1 VAFGRRRKDAPH
13 EDESNDSG
21 VAVEAR
27 GDDPVAEGDDESAAP
42 AAPVLGSGSDG
53 SGPFDAEDAPGEVP
67 EGWGRID
74 LGSLRLGVPAGV
86 EVRLDVDQA
95 SGMVNAA
102 VVVLDPLA
110 LQVMAY
116 AAPRTLGIWDDIRE
130 QIRTSLT
137 AGGGVADEVTG
148 IFGPELR
155 AQVPAEGGRV
165 EARFL
170 GVDGPRW
177 FLRGVVSGPGAH
189 DDTACA
195 LAFDIFAATVVAR
208 DDEARP
214 SQEPLPVVLPKGATP
229 GA

>member
-1 VAFGRRRKDAPH
+1 
-13 EDESNDSG
+13 
-21 VAVEAR
+21 
-27 GDDPVAEGDDESAAP
+27 
-42 AAPVLGSGSDG
+42 
-53 SGPFDAEDAPGEVP
+53 
-67 EGWGRID
+67 
-74 LGSLRLGVPAGV
+74 VPAGI
-86 EVRLDVDQA
+86 EIRLDVDQT

-116 AAPRTLGIWDDIRE
+116 AAPRTLGIWDDVRE
-130 QIRTSLT
+130 QIRSSLT
-137 AGGGVADEVTG
+137 DGGGVADEVDG
-148 IFGPELR
+148 AFGPELR
-155 AQVPAEGGRV
+155 AHVPAEGGQV

-189 DDTACA
+189 DDDACA
-195 LAFDIFAATVVAR
+195 LALEVFAATVVAR

-229 GA
+229 SA